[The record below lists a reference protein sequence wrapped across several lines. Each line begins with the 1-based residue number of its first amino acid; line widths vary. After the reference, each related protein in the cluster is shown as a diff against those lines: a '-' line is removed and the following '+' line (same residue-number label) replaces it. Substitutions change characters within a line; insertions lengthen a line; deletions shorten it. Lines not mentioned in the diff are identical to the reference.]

1 MEKIIIKHLE
11 LQYKFT
17 LSTLQSYQLID
28 RYSNQKIYIK
38 SLFND
43 LEKIFGVSNE
53 ELLEIW
59 DIWAE
64 RKIVELNN
72 KITEIRYQLYE
83 TTGIDSF
90 EVSINEIN
98 RMLINDTSNDLPNI
112 I

>member
-17 LSTLQSYQLID
+17 LSTLQSYQLVD
-28 RYSNQKIYIK
+28 RYNNQKIYIK

-64 RKIVELNN
+64 RKILELNN
-72 KITEIRYQLYE
+72 RITEIRYQLYE
-83 TTGIDSF
+83 ATGVDSF
-90 EVSINEIN
+90 DISINEIN
-98 RMLINDTSNDLPNI
+98 KVLINDNLNDLPNDR
-112 I
+112 